1 MSVDKLQSLIN
12 DMEPQEAVSALS
24 IIIKNLFP
32 LLDED
37 VRIRFVMNL
46 IGDSGDDKISSLVHL
61 WLAECMDEGV
71 DPTKMCQTL
80 VEKVAQSRQL
90 SAVTDPEILVLFE
103 SWLEELE
110 GEVIAF
116 ANKTNS
122 SDPMDLAE
130 GLGLSRSGADFLVA
144 KLKREGK
151 I

>member
-1 MSVDKLQSLIN
+1 
-12 DMEPQEAVSALS
+12 
-24 IIIKNLFP
+24 
-32 LLDED
+32 
-37 VRIRFVMNL
+37 
-46 IGDSGDDKISSLVHL
+46 
-61 WLAECMDEGV
+61 MDEGV
-71 DPTKMCQTL
+71 DPTKMCQSL
-80 VEKVAQSRQL
+80 VAKVARSRQPL
-90 SAVTDPEILVLFE
+90 AVADSEVLVLFE

-116 ANKTNS
+116 TKKINS

>member
-1 MSVDKLQSLIN
+1 
-12 DMEPQEAVSALS
+12 
-24 IIIKNLFP
+24 
-32 LLDED
+32 
-37 VRIRFVMNL
+37 
-46 IGDSGDDKISSLVHL
+46 
-61 WLAECMDEGV
+61 
-71 DPTKMCQTL
+71 MCQSL

-90 SAVTDPEILVLFE
+90 LAVADSEVLVLFE

-116 ANKTNS
+116 TKKINS

>member
-1 MSVDKLQSLIN
+1 MSIDKIQALIN
-12 DMEPQEAVSALS
+12 NMAPQEAASALAL
-24 IIIKNLFP
+24 ILKNLFP
-32 LLDED
+32 LLNED
-37 VRIRFVMNL
+37 TRVKFVTDL
-46 IGDSGDDKISSLVHL
+46 IDDAGDDKVSSMVHL

-71 DPTKMCQTL
+71 DPTKMCQSL

-90 SAVTDPEILVLFE
+90 SAVTDPEVLVLFE

-116 ANKTNS
+116 TQRADS
-122 SDPMDLAE
+122 LDPMDLAE
-130 GLGLSRSGADFLVA
+130 GLGLSRSGADFLVT